1 MKLQHLIPALCM
13 AASITLTPT
22 VSQATLLELTTEQP
36 TITFTAVGMIDYN
49 AATSTVLISSSPS
62 SIFSINHLI
71 NANIT
76 GTNIDDTKDITI
88 TFQADT
94 NGTVIPNDINV
105 PDLVV
110 NGSID
115 TDGDGIA
122 DLSGVLLTAEVSQFG
137 FSDGGTGGNDLFD
150 LRLNNISG
158 LLAYMYTG
166 SDLAVDIQSE
176 NTAEYT
182 TPFAGSF
189 NANWTGQAKG
199 SINSTT
205 PASSGENDSC
215 NLKLASK
222 CSVNGGPFKDKCRI
236 KVTRSV
242 NHWEQHDISYNAHAF
257 QMSKYGM
264 HEYTVPTWA
273 ANYPT
278 TEVTFK
284 YTVTNIG
291 STPVANILIE
301 DSFDT
306 AVTGYPTSLAV
317 DDSFSTTR
325 LVDLSESIENNVI
338 VLGSNNSEIC
348 VANDVIVIKDKL
360 RDRKKHDDD
369 DFKDKGNH

>member
-1 MKLQHLIPALCM
+1 MKLQHSIPALCL
-13 AASITLTPT
+13 AASMSLTPT
-22 VSQATLLELTTEQP
+22 ISQATLLELTTDLP
-36 TITFTAVGMIDYN
+36 TITFSAAGMIDFN
-49 AATSTVLISSSPS
+49 TASSTVTVSTEPS
-62 SIFSINHLI
+62 NIFSLSPLI
-71 NANIT
+71 NANIM
-76 GTNIDDTKDITI
+76 GTSIEDIKDISI
-88 TFQADT
+88 TFQVDT
-94 NGTVIPNDINV
+94 NGTVIPNDINL

-137 FSDGGTGGNDLFD
+137 FSDGGVGGNDQFD

-158 LLAYMYTG
+158 LLSYLYTG
-166 SDLAVDIQSE
+166 SDLAVNIASE
-176 NTAEYT
+176 NTTEYT
-182 TPFAGSF
+182 TPFSGSF
-189 NANWTGQAKG
+189 NADWTAQAKG
-199 SINSTT
+199 SIDSTAPT
-205 PASSGENDSC
+205 TTGTGDNCS
-215 NLKLASK
+215 LKLSAK

-242 NHWEQHDISYNAHAF
+242 NHWEQHDVSYNTHDF

-264 HEYTVPTWA
+264 HEYTVPAWA

-284 YTVTNIG
+284 YTVTNTG
-291 STPVANILIE
+291 STPATNILIE

-317 DDSFSTTR
+317 DDSFSVTR
-325 LVDLSESIENNVI
+325 SVDLSESIENDVT
-338 VLGSNNSEIC
+338 VLGSNNNETC
-348 VANDVIVIKDKL
+348 VANDVIVVKDKL
-360 RDRKKHDDD
+360 RERKKHDDD